1 MMASVDCRALP
12 SVNRTQIGQSYLIT
26 QCDYS
31 KLHMTRKIKQNKYI
45 LLSQFHSRGA
55 YWLLLST
62 MKNANA
68 LLSILFQCFLSIV
81 VFAVNEKSISSCA
94 SFFTTQENK
103 RLSGHVVKRVNSGS
117 LLSCGHQ
124 CVRNSWCTSANF
136 KMPSK
141 ENGQGTCELNKHN
154 ISVIDGENAQFRGQQ
169 GVIFLMFLKVNFI
182 WYRWFSC
189 ICKIRPL

>member
-1 MMASVDCRALP
+1 MMASADCRAP
-12 SVNRTQIGQSYLIT
+12 PNVNPTQIGQSRLIT

-31 KLHMTRKIKQNKYI
+31 KLHITRKSNRTNTFWTNSFFIRSVS
-45 LLSQFHSRGA
+45 LSRGILT
-55 YWLLLST
+55 LLLT
-62 MKNANA
+62 MKNANI
-68 LLSILFQCFLSIV
+68 LFSILFQCFLSIV

-103 RLSGHVVKRVNSGS
+103 RLSGHVFKRFNSGS

-124 CVRNSWCTSANF
+124 CERNSWCTSANF

-169 GVIFLMFLKVNFI
+169 GVIFLMFIKVNFI
-182 WYRWFSC
+182 W
-189 ICKIRPL
+189 